1 MLSSGGEGAAEEA
14 HVFSVTDY
22 KQTHEVEWRRKRTA
36 TSTKL
41 VNGMENLHYDNRQ
54 TYMGLMQ
61 LKSTKVRSNMIQMF
75 MIIIINENYNTY
87 LLVVRRK
94 RRLFMFARAISAL
107 LTVWHPV
114 QMSCSKKCRSC
125 SYEQSL
131 TILRIQLHPR
141 KKEIW
146 RRGKLLTANF
156 AAFREFRRDGS
167 YFVANNKQSLL
178 LSLSALLGSFFC
190 ISNAHLR

>member
-1 MLSSGGEGAAEEA
+1 MVDPHTPA
-14 HVFSVTDY
+14 
-22 KQTHEVEWRRKRTA
+22 
-36 TSTKL
+36 TKL
-41 VNGMENLHYDNRQ
+41 VNGMENSHYDNRQ
-54 TYMGLMQ
+54 TYMGLME

-107 LTVWHPV
+107 LTVWHPPYKWAV
-114 QMSCSKKCRSC
+114 PRNVVHARMNK
-125 SYEQSL
+125 SL

-156 AAFREFRRDGS
+156 ATFREFRRDGS